1 MGHLSN
7 EAFLEERERLNSIP
21 IEDVLEALG
30 VDRIGTSKK
39 FHCFNTSAHKAGDK
53 SASLSI
59 HPKDNYCNCFG
70 CDAGGGPIALVSFK
84 MGGDYKGATDWLHD
98 TFNIPYPDGE
108 TSTSLATKLERVK
121 PKEPEYLSFDS
132 QRPYNSVV
140 LDEWTPHYDKLNDE
154 RRLKLIYTFIY
165 RFSLQTDQ
173 RPKITYH
180 AGRGIDGD
188 HPMLKTIGYLSPSD
202 IKKLAFQLEKIFPK
216 EDLIRFNLFSP
227 MDQDFY
233 PGAWKYWSKTG
244 FCLAPSVDL
253 YTDMCNGF
261 MLRNT
266 DGNLDK
272 KKLKEIQVSR
282 SSISLPLPF
291 GLTRELLLS
300 NKSIPIYANEGYIDG
315 LSLGKEKLFVAATGV
330 HGLKEKVLGL
340 FSGREVRLA
349 YDMDNAGIRA
359 MRGYHTVSV
368 KRQQG
373 SGKNQIVT
381 RYFLQ
386 NEEGGRQKDQYTRR
400 IQKWT
405 SLVSGEKKHLG
416 LVDKIPKAGG
426 RVVVVSWETKIDRNK
441 FVTDINEILK
451 EYRKAYQTDLTGLSV
466 EQAVV
471 DLRNL
476 HTKVIEN
483 QQLCLSG

>member
-7 EAFLEERERLNSIP
+7 NILRFDTERLDAIP
-21 IEDVLEALG
+21 IEDVLEAIG
-30 VDRIGTSKK
+30 AERIGNSKK
-39 FHCFNTSAHKAGDK
+39 FKCFNKAAHKSDDK
-53 SASLSI
+53 SASMSV
-59 HPKDNYCNCFG
+59 HPKENYCNCFG
-70 CDAGGGPIALVSFK
+70 CNTGGSPIAIVTAK
-84 MGGDYKGATDWLHD
+84 MGGDFKEACIWLHD
-98 TFNIPYPDGE
+98 AFRIPYQDGLSVA
-108 TSTSLATKLERVK
+108 STQRFEAQK

-132 QRPYNSVV
+132 SRPYNSVV
-140 LDEWTPHYDKLNDE
+140 LDEWLPHYDKLNDE

-180 AGRGIDGD
+180 TGRGIDVD
-188 HPMLKTIGYLSPSD
+188 HPMLKNIGYLSPSD
-202 IKKLAFQLEKIFPK
+202 IRKLAVQLENLFPK

-233 PGAWKYWSKTG
+233 PGSWKYWSKTG

-282 SSISLPLPF
+282 SNISLPLPF

-340 FSGREVRLA
+340 FRDREVRLA

-359 MRGYHTVSV
+359 MRGYYTVSV
-368 KRQQG
+368 KRPHG
-373 SGKNQIVT
+373 SGKDQIAT

-386 NEEGGRQKDQYTRR
+386 TEDGSRQKDRYTDR
-400 IQKWT
+400 IHKWT
-405 SLVSGEKKHLG
+405 SLVHVEKRHLG
-416 LVDKIPKAGG
+416 LVDKIPQAGA

-451 EYRKAYQTDLTGLSV
+451 EYRKAYQTDLTGKSV

-471 DLRNL
+471 DLRCL
-476 HTKVIEN
+476 YAKEPAGKQI
-483 QQLCLSG
+483 CLSG